1 MLQTQIKILST
12 FKKITAMVRLNLEA
26 FAYSQ
31 EQLWDLPALAFSVL
45 FYTSF
50 TVKTCFF
57 SLQSIFSYLMDFFLS
72 LFGIFKV
79 FKSFN

>member
-1 MLQTQIKILST
+1 
-12 FKKITAMVRLNLEA
+12 MVRLNLEA
-26 FAYSQ
+26 LAYSQ

-50 TVKTCFF
+50 TVKTCFLVF
-57 SLQSIFSYLMDFFLS
+57 SLFSVISWIFFLS

-79 FKSFN
+79 FKIFN